1 MDDNGTGTG
10 STAPGPFDAVSAFG
24 SLLSADDGDKREDE
38 ATPAEAEAVN
48 ADEQAT
54 ADESHGDQ
62 STGEDAA
69 QSDDEEAS
77 EQPAAEQTF
86 TVRVDGKDESVRLSE
101 LLSGYSR
108 TSDYTRKTQA
118 IAEERKKLDAEAA
131 RARQERAEYAALLP
145 KLRNAVEAG
154 MGKEPNWEE
163 LRAADPVKASIE
175 WQRWQE
181 RKAKLAQ
188 VDAETARV
196 RALQAEEEAAAR
208 NAVLI
213 EQREKLLEK
222 LPAWKD
228 KKVAAADSEAVTNL
242 LRSVGFADNELAIY
256 DHRAMLIALKAAKYD
271 ALMADKSK
279 LQGKIN
285 KAPVVKP
292 GGGTPKTTTAAS
304 AARDRFNRTGTVQDA
319 AGLFKH
325 LV

>member
-1 MDDNGTGTG
+1 MEDNGTGTG
-10 STAPGPFDAVSAFG
+10 SPAPGPFDAVSAFG

-38 ATPAEAEAVN
+38 ATTAEAEAS

-62 STGEDAA
+62 STDEDAA
-69 QSDDEEAS
+69 QSDEHEEAS

-86 TVRVDGKDESVRLSE
+86 TVRVDGTDQAVKLSE

-108 TSDYTRKTQA
+108 TADYTRKTQSL
-118 IAEERKKLDAEAA
+118 AEERKRLDAETAQ
-131 RARQERAEYAALLP
+131 ARQERAQYAALLP
-145 KLRNAVEAG
+145 KLRQAVEAG

-163 LRAADPVKASIE
+163 LRAVDPVKASVE
-175 WQRWQE
+175 WQRWHE
-181 RKAKLAQ
+181 RKARVAQ
-188 VDAETARV
+188 IDAESNRV
-196 RALQAEEEAAAR
+196 RAAQAEEEAAAR

-242 LRSVGFADNELAIY
+242 LRSVGFGDSELAIY

-279 LQGKIN
+279 LKGKID

-292 GGGTPKTTTAAS
+292 GGGTPKTTTAAGS
-304 AARDRFNRTGTVQDA
+304 ARDRFMRTGSVQDA
-319 AGLFKH
+319 AGLFNQ
-325 LV
+325 LL